1 MLKFDGGVGSSR
13 YSSPGVL
20 GFFFTIAGFFRWLR
34 CVSEAKYR
42 FNGLRFCLNNINLEL
57 FLSYIQYTASYSA
70 SRLTTSQIAHVDHV
84 TRLSDWAIKS
94 NGVRRILQ
102 RPRKIS
108 MRSRSS
114 IYFSPLIAVLESF
127 STIG

>member
-57 FLSYIQYTASYSA
+57 FLSYTVYRKLQCATM
-70 SRLTTSQIAHVDHV
+70 SQIARVDHV
-84 TRLSDWAIKS
+84 TVYLT
-94 NGVRRILQ
+94 GQ
-102 RPRKIS
+102 
-108 MRSRSS
+108 SS
-114 IYFSPLIAVLESF
+114 QWCTADTTTAPKN
-127 STIG
+127 